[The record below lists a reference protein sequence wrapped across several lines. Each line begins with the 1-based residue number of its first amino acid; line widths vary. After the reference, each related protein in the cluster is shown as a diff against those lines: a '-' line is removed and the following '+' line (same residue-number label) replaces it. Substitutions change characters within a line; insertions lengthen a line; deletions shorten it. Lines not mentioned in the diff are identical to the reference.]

1 MPDAQLKLQL
11 LGPVEATTDGRP
23 LSLGPKKQ
31 RSLLAVLALHANETV
46 SVDRLVDALWGDR
59 PPATAQKMVQLYVSQ
74 LRRLLATDSV
84 KIVTQGRGY
93 VLRIDPTA
101 VDVASF
107 EQLVEEAVSD
117 RDVPNEAAHAALTLW
132 QGAPLAD
139 IANEPFAPAEIRRL
153 EELRLRATELAIDDD
168 LALGREQEALAK
180 LERLIEN
187 DPLRERLYAQRML
200 ALYRAGRQAE
210 ALESYSAARRR
221 LVEEAGVE
229 PGSELRDLQA
239 RMLRQDPSLER
250 ATPQPS
256 TRPRRTTTPRE
267 LVGEP
272 RIRRLVWG
280 AVAVAI
286 LAAVAFGITRLFGS
300 DHLTG
305 LAEDSVGVIDPDE
318 AKITTQYRLG
328 AAPGAAAEGAGSV
341 WVANPGD
348 GTVSRLHPGEDRVET
363 IDVGQSPAA
372 LAFGGGSMWVAAA
385 DDGALAQID
394 ADANRVVQRIPVGNG
409 ASAVAVGYGA
419 IWVATALDGE
429 VVRVDLA
436 TGRVTKRV
444 AVGGHPVAL
453 ATGADG
459 VWVASEESGTVA
471 RIDPGTGEAF
481 DAIAVGNGP
490 TAVAVGLGAVWTAN
504 REDGT
509 VSRIDP
515 AASRVT
521 NTVPAGHEPA
531 ALAIDEDALWV
542 ADAEGALLRLDAKTD
557 EVDAQVNTDSA
568 PTGVVDFDDAIWV
581 TTVAPPAAHRG
592 GTLRVGGAPAEL
604 DPALGTYVL
613 DSFLV
618 DGLAYESLVGYRRVG
633 GAAGVSLVGDLA
645 TDVPSPVDGG
655 RRYVFQLRDDDVRY
669 SDGSP
674 LRAADFR
681 ASVERTI
688 VLSPDVG
695 TFLFD
700 SVIGVKRCLG
710 AGPRCNLSAGIVTNE
725 QAGTVTINLR
735 RPDPQLLEKLAI
747 FSVTPAD
754 TPHTPLRTH
763 PPPGTGPYR
772 IEQVVPNRRALL
784 TRNPYFERAERERP
798 AGFADRVKVEMGDE
812 RDQAE
817 DVERG
822 SLDVATVYAPAT
834 GATAALRTR
843 LGARLRSGPF
853 AMTEFAWL
861 NTSAPPFDDQRV
873 RQALNLAVDRARVV
887 DLTGGTESA
896 DPTCQLL
903 PPGLPGYRP
912 VCSFTLAPSPAGAWT
927 GADPARAQALIAQSG
942 ARGTPIEVWAFPER
956 ASVGRYL
963 AQVLTDLG
971 FPAHVRVFKGIGG
984 KGLGES
990 VEAVGRP
997 GERPQIGLNG
1007 WIADSPDS
1015 ATFLR
1020 ALIGCDAEFNLS
1032 SFCDPR
1038 IDTAVARAEAAGAE
1052 GSSAWQRIERQI
1064 AQRAPVVP
1072 LTTRRYVV
1080 VTSARAGNV
1089 QFNPING
1096 VLLDQIWV
1104 E

>member
-1 MPDAQLKLQL
+1 MPVSQLKLQL
-11 LGPVEATTDGRP
+11 LGPVEATIDGRP

-31 RSLLAVLALHANETV
+31 RGVLAVLALHANETV

-59 PPATAQKMVQLYVSQ
+59 PPATARKMVQLYVSQ
-74 LRRLLATDSV
+74 LRRLLTAGSAQ
-84 KIVTQGRGY
+84 IVTQGRGY
-93 VLRIDPTA
+93 ELRIDPGV
-101 VDVASF
+101 VDAASF
-107 EQLVEEAVSD
+107 ERLVEEATGD
-117 RDVPNEAAHAALTLW
+117 HGVPNKAAHAALALW

-139 IANEPFAPAEIRRL
+139 VANEPFAAAEIRRL
-153 EELRLRATELAIDDD
+153 DELRLRATELAIDDD

-180 LERLIEN
+180 LELLIED

-250 ATPQPS
+250 ATQPF
-256 TRPRRTTTPRE
+256 TRPRRTTVLRAPA
-267 LVGEP
+267 GEP
-272 RIRRLVWG
+272 GPRRLIWAAAAI
-280 AVAVAI
+280 AV
-286 LAAVAFGITRLFGS
+286 LAAVLFGLTQLLNS
-300 DHLTG
+300 DHLGG
-305 LAEDSVGVIDPDE
+305 LDENAVGVVDPDE
-318 AKITTQYRLG
+318 AKIIAQYHLG

-348 GTVSRLHPGEDRVET
+348 GTVSRLHPNDDRVET
-363 IDVGQSPAA
+363 IDVGQSPTA

-385 DDGALAQID
+385 DNGALAQVD

-444 AVGGHPVAL
+444 PVGGHPVAL

-471 RIDPGTGEAF
+471 RIDPRTGEALN
-481 DAIAVGNGP
+481 AIAVGNGP
-490 TAVAVGLGAVWTAN
+490 TSVAVGLGAVWTAN

-521 NTVPAGHEPA
+521 NTVPAGQEPA
-531 ALAIDEDALWV
+531 ALAIGEDALWV
-542 ADAEGALLRLDAKTD
+542 ADAEGALLRLDAETD

-568 PTGVVDFDDAIWV
+568 PTGLVEFDHAIWV

-592 GTLRVGGAPAEL
+592 GTLRVGVAPTPL

-618 DGLAYESLVGYRRVG
+618 HGLAYESLVGYRRVG
-633 GAAGVSLVGDLA
+633 GTAGASLVGDLA

-655 RRYVFQLRDDDVRY
+655 RRYIFQLRDDVRY

-674 LRAADFR
+674 LRAADVR

-688 VLSPDVG
+688 VLSPEVG
-695 TFLFD
+695 ALLFD
-700 SVIGVKRCLG
+700 SVVGVNRCLG

-735 RPDPQLLEKLAI
+735 GPDPQLLEKLAI
-747 FSVTPAD
+747 LRVTPAD
-754 TPHTPLRTH
+754 TPRAPLRTH

-772 IEQVVPNRRALL
+772 IEQIIPDRRAHL
-784 TRNPYFERAERERP
+784 TRNPYFEPAERERP
-798 AGFADRVKVEMGDE
+798 AGFADRVEVEMGHE

-822 SLDVATVYAPAT
+822 RLDVATVYAPAT

-843 LGARLRSGPF
+843 LGARLRSGRF
-853 AMTEFAWL
+853 AMTEYAWL

-873 RQALNLAVDRARVV
+873 RQALNLAVDRGRIV

-912 VCSFTLAPSPAGAWT
+912 VCSFTLAPSPAGAWK
-927 GADPARAQALIAQSG
+927 GADPARARALIARSG
-942 ARGTPIEVWAFPER
+942 ARGTPIEVWAWPAR

-963 AQVLTDLG
+963 AEVLTGLG
-971 FPAHVRVFKGIGG
+971 FPAHVRVFKGRGT

-990 VEAVGRP
+990 IEAVERP
-997 GERPQIGLNG
+997 GERPQIGLGG

-1020 ALIGCDAEFNLS
+1020 ALIGCEGEFNLS
-1032 SFCDPR
+1032 SFCDPA
-1038 IDTAVARAEAAGAE
+1038 IDTAITRAEVAEAE
-1052 GSSAWQRIERQI
+1052 GSSAWQRIERQV

-1080 VTSARAGNV
+1080 VTSSRAGNV
-1089 QFNPING
+1089 QFHPLNG
-1096 VLLDQIWV
+1096 VLFDQIWV

>member
-11 LGPVEATTDGRP
+11 LGPVEATIDGRP
-23 LSLGPKKQ
+23 LPLGPKKQ

-74 LRRLLATDSV
+74 LRRLLAADSV
-84 KIVTQGRGY
+84 QIVTQGGGY
-93 VLRIDPTA
+93 ALRIDPTA
-101 VDVASF
+101 VDAASF
-107 EQLVEEAVSD
+107 ERLVEKAVSD
-117 RDVPNEAAHAALTLW
+117 RGAPNEAAHAALTLW

-139 IANEPFAPAEIRRL
+139 VANEPFAAAEIRRL
-153 EELRLRATELAIDDD
+153 EELRLRAAELAIDDD

-180 LERLIEN
+180 LERLIEE
-187 DPLRERLYAQRML
+187 DPLRERFYAQRML

-221 LVEEAGVE
+221 LLDEAGVE

-239 RMLRQDPSLER
+239 RMLQQDPSLER
-250 ATPQPS
+250 APPQPS
-256 TRPRRTTTPRE
+256 TRPRRTTIPRE

-272 RIRRLVWG
+272 TIRRLVLG

-318 AKITTQYRLG
+318 AKITTQYSLG
-328 AAPGAAAEGAGSV
+328 AAPAAAAEGAGSV
-341 WVANPGD
+341 WVANPGE

-363 IDVGQSPAA
+363 IDVGQSPTA

-385 DDGALAQID
+385 DDGALAQVD
-394 ADANRVVQRIPVGNG
+394 ANANRVVQRIPVGNG

-429 VVRVDLA
+429 VVRVDLE
-436 TGRVTKRV
+436 TGLVTKRV
-444 AVGGHPVAL
+444 PVGGHPVAL

-471 RIDPGTGEAF
+471 RIDPGTGEAL

-521 NTVPAGHEPA
+521 NTVPAGHEPV
-531 ALAIDEDALWV
+531 ALAIGEDALWV
-542 ADAEGALLRLDAKTD
+542 ADAEGALLRLDAKTN

-592 GTLRVGGAPAEL
+592 GTLRVGGAPTPL
-604 DPALGTYVL
+604 DPALGTYVPN
-613 DSFLV
+613 SFLV
-618 DGLAYESLVGYRRVG
+618 DGLAYESLVGFRRVG
-633 GAAGVSLVGDLA
+633 GTAGASLVGDLA

-655 RRYVFQLRDDDVRY
+655 RRYIFQLRDDVRY

-674 LRAADFR
+674 LRAADVR

-688 VLSPDVG
+688 VLSPEVG
-695 TFLFD
+695 ALLFD
-700 SVIGVKRCLG
+700 SVVGVNRCLM

-735 RPDPQLLEKLAI
+735 RPDPQLLTKLGI
-747 FSVTPAD
+747 LSMTPAD
-754 TPHTPLRTH
+754 TPRIPLRIH

-772 IEQVVPNRRALL
+772 IEQIVPDRRALL
-784 TRNPYFERAERERP
+784 TRNPYFESAERERP
-798 AGFADRVKVEMGDE
+798 AGFADRVEVEMGDE

-822 SLDVATVYAPAT
+822 RLDVATVYAPAT

-853 AMTEFAWL
+853 AMTEYAWL

-873 RQALNLAVDRARVV
+873 RQALNLAVDRGRIV

-912 VCSFTLAPSPAGAWT
+912 VCSFTLAPSPAGAWK
-927 GADPARAQALIAQSG
+927 GADRARAQALIAQSG
-942 ARGTPIEVWAFPER
+942 ARGTPIEVWAWPER

-963 AQVLTDLG
+963 AQVLTGLG
-971 FPAHVRVFKGIGG
+971 FPAHVRVFKGLGG

-990 VEAVGRP
+990 IEAVGRP
-997 GERPQIGLNG
+997 GERPQIGLGG
-1007 WIADSPDS
+1007 WIADSPDP
-1015 ATFLR
+1015 AAFLR

-1032 SFCDPR
+1032 SFCDPA
-1038 IDTAVARAEAAGAE
+1038 IDTAITRAEAAEAE
-1052 GSSAWQRIERQI
+1052 GSSAWQRIERQV

-1080 VTSARAGNV
+1080 VTSSRAGNV
-1089 QFNPING
+1089 QFHPLYG